1 MSTEDKHHPSSPAGR
16 GPGMFGG
23 GPQGMAMIVQ
33 KPKNFKSTL
42 MRLLVYFRPYW
53 LRLLLVLIAT
63 ILGTVFSIISP
74 KIMGDATTDLFDG
87 IRRKLLGM
95 PGGGVNFQQIGH
107 LVWILG
113 GLYLFS
119 SLFNYFQQY
128 VMAGVAQRAVYD
140 LRKQVNEKLT
150 KLPISYFDKHPHG
163 EIMSRF
169 VNDFDNISSTL
180 QQSLTQLIQAVITF
194 LGVIVMMLTISPLMT
209 LTVVITLPL
218 SIYVTRTIAVRS
230 QAYFLSR
237 QRRLGELNGHIEE
250 MYTGHLIVKAYGN
263 EDKALTKFDEINER
277 LYDASWKAQFITGII
292 MPLMNFIG
300 NIGYVLV
307 SVIGGILVIR
317 RRIQIGDIL
326 AFIQYARQFTQPIT
340 QLSSISN
347 VIQSTIASSER
358 VFEILDEP
366 EQVDDVQDTEV
377 LTHPRGHIQFEHVSF
392 RYQPDTPLIEDMNLE
407 VRPGETVAIVGPTG
421 AGKTTLV
428 NLMMRFYELTSG
440 RILIDGIDITQIS
453 RDQLHHLFG
462 MVLQDTW
469 LFNGTIRDN
478 IGYGREG
485 ATDAEIVEAA
495 KAAQA
500 DHFIRTLPEGYD
512 TVLNEEAS
520 NISQGQKQLLTIA
533 RAILADPAILILDEA
548 TSSVDT
554 RTEILIQQ
562 AMDHL
567 MQGRTSF
574 VIAHRLSTIQD
585 ADVILVMN
593 HGKVVEQGTHEQL
606 LALKGF
612 YAELYNSQ
620 FKPSSSVAV

>member
-1 MSTEDKHHPSSPAGR
+1 MSSDDKPRSDSSTGR
-16 GPGMFGG
+16 GPGVFGG

-33 KPKNFKSTL
+33 KPKNFKGTF
-42 MRLLVYFRPYW
+42 MRLLRYFRPYAF
-53 LRLLLVLIAT
+53 RLALVLVAT
-63 ILGTVFSIISP
+63 ILGTIFSILSP
-74 KIMGDATTDLFDG
+74 KIMGNATTDLFDG
-87 IRRKLLGM
+87 ISRKLRGL
-95 PGGGVNFQQIGH
+95 PGGGVNFHQIGH
-107 LVWILG
+107 LVMILA

-140 LRKQVNEKLT
+140 LRKQVNDKLT
-150 KLPISYFDKHPHG
+150 RLPISYFDTHPHG

-180 QQSLTQLIQAVITF
+180 QQSLTQLIQSVVTF

-218 SIYVTRTIAVRS
+218 SIYATKTIAVRS
-230 QAYFLSR
+230 QTYFLSR

-250 MYTGHLIVKAYGN
+250 MYTGHQIVKAYGH
-263 EDKALTKFDEINER
+263 EDEALAKFDEINER
-277 LYDASWKAQFITGII
+277 LYESTWKAQFITGII
-292 MPLMNFIG
+292 MPVMNFIS

-317 RRIQIGDIL
+317 KRIQIGDIL
-326 AFIQYARQFTQPIT
+326 AFIQYARQFSQPIT

-347 VIQSTIASSER
+347 VIQSTMASSER

-366 EQVDDVQDTEV
+366 EQEPDAANAVT
-377 LTHPRGHIQFEHVSF
+377 LTAPAGRIQFEHVTF
-392 RYQPDTPLIEDMNLE
+392 RYQPDTPLIEDMNLD
-407 VRPGETVAIVGPTG
+407 VQPGQMAAIVGPTG

-428 NLMMRFYELTSG
+428 NLMMRFYELSGG
-440 RILIDGIDITQIS
+440 RILIDGTDITQLS
-453 RDQLHHLFG
+453 RDYLHHLFG

-469 LFNGTIRDN
+469 LFNGTIRAN
-478 IGYGREG
+478 IAYGREG
-485 ATDAEIVEAA
+485 ATEDEVVEAA
-495 KAAQA
+495 RAAQA

-567 MQGRTSF
+567 MKGRTSF

-593 HGKVVEQGTHEQL
+593 HGKVVEQGTHQQL
-606 LALKGF
+606 LDLGGF
-612 YAELYNSQ
+612 YADLYNSQ
-620 FKPSSSVAV
+620 FKTGAVAV

>member
-1 MSTEDKHHPSSPAGR
+1 
-16 GPGMFGG
+16 MFGG

>member
-1 MSTEDKHHPSSPAGR
+1 MSTEDKHHPSSPTGR

-250 MYTGHLIVKAYGN
+250 MYTGHLIVKAYGH
-263 EDKALTKFDEINER
+263 EDKALAKFDEINER